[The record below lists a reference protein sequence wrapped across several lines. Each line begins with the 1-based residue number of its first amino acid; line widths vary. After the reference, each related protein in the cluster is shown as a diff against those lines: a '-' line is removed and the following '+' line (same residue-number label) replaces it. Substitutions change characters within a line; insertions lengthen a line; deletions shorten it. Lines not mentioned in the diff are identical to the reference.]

1 MTGPRSDPRKR
12 MNVDH
17 LGLPVA
23 GDPGAFALA
32 FTAATRY
39 RDQRPVADAG
49 PAFAESTDEPGFPM
63 ESDPADLARSFD
75 VTWGRAWKSER
86 RSERPVRAR

>member
-1 MTGPRSDPRKR
+1 
-12 MNVDH
+12 MNVDP

-23 GDPGAFALA
+23 DDPGAFALA
-32 FTAATRY
+32 FVACTRH
-39 RDQRPVADAG
+39 RDQRPVADTG
-49 PAFAESTDEPGFPM
+49 PAFAENAENTDELGFPM

-75 VTWGRAWKSER
+75 VAWGRAWKSER